1 MEEDLHQETKLMASS
16 RRVFYIK
23 LNIQKAQCSSDK
35 DDSSGYEE
43 EEEDAEYPPAAATE
57 STSKVCMFCR
67 KGFSS
72 GKALGGHMRIHV
84 QSTKQPLR
92 KKIHR
97 QKLKRSGSN
106 NNSRGSSAK
115 MAGGQEDLPTCV
127 ICHKS
132 FPSMKSLYGH
142 MRSHPERKW
151 RGVQPPPATTAK
163 QSSSSTV
170 SNSVVVR
177 KADDDQTG
185 YDDEAKERSSS
196 VVDLSKSVPG
206 WGVTAKRGKKAGT
219 PSVTGSA
226 SGSGSGSWSG
236 SGSGDGVGFDAQ
248 AQEALVMLANGN
260 PPSKVSP
267 LIRPRIEAT
276 TDDKE
281 MENYKANCFI
291 GSYSVF
297 EARNCSETA
306 EYKDLEAFSETG
318 LKRKEPVN
326 MMMNCVEEKQVQCSY
341 YELVRKL
348 KKRKRIKRL
357 RDLEEVHADYDVQ
370 KRIMDPVTPSRFKC
384 SICNKSF
391 SSHQALGGHKS
402 NHNKPTKNSRTIA
415 SDNGSVWAEFSAVRG
430 SYKLNADLSTPSSQA
445 ANSPGAASETSGKVL
460 GFDLNE
466 LPPMED
472 DKEGVA
478 GLGADSGPCGV

>member
-1 MEEDLHQETKLMASS
+1 MEEDLHQQTKLMASS
-16 RRVFYIK
+16 RVFYIK

-35 DDSSGYEE
+35 DGGSGH
-43 EEEDAEYPPAAATE
+43 EEEDEDEESAATE
-57 STSKVCMFCR
+57 LTSKVCMFCR

-115 MAGGQEDLPTCV
+115 MAGGQDDLRTCV
-127 ICHKS
+127 ICHKG

-142 MRSHPERKW
+142 MRSHPEREW
-151 RGVQPPPATTAK
+151 RGVQPPPATTAR
-163 QSSSSTV
+163 QGSSSTV

-177 KADDDQTG
+177 RADDDQIG
-185 YDDEAKERSSS
+185 SDDDCKERSSS

-206 WGVTAKRGKKAGT
+206 WG
-219 PSVTGSA
+219 
-226 SGSGSGSWSG
+226 
-236 SGSGDGVGFDAQ
+236 

-276 TDDKE
+276 THDKDE
-281 MENYKANCFI
+281 RKTEENYKANCFI
-291 GSYSVF
+291 GSYSVV
-297 EARNCSETA
+297 EARNCSGIA
-306 EYKDLEAFSETG
+306 EYKELEAFSETG
-318 LKRKEPVN
+318 SKPTEPVN
-326 MMMNCVEEKQVQCSY
+326 MMMNCVEEEQAQCSY

-357 RDLEEVHADYDVQ
+357 RDLEEVRADYDVH
-370 KRIMDPVTPSRFKC
+370 KRIMDPGTPSRFKC
-384 SICNKSF
+384 SICGKSF
-391 SSHQALGGHKS
+391 SSHQALGGHRS
-402 NHNKPTKNSRTIA
+402 SHNKPTKNSRTVA
-415 SDNGSVWAEFSAVRG
+415 RDRESVSPESSAVHGR
-430 SYKLNADLSTPSSQA
+430 YRLNADLSTPPSHA

-472 DKEGVA
+472 DKDGRA
-478 GLGADSGPCGV
+478 DGLRADSGPCGV